1 MSASGKCFA
10 FVLAPC
16 WLKQPKAPFWPS
28 GLTEGLATA
37 EREVIFFP
45 VLQIFTP
52 FTLLSNPSAHK
63 WQAPCMDADRS
74 EEMAQD
80 RRSVCCHCCSQD
92 YQTDAAKL
100 LDWSDFAITVLILVC
115 MFTTLPI
122 SNFTEL
128 NLNKQIYSEWIFVI
142 VAFFLF
148 FSLAIKTHYVE
159 SSAVLLCFP
168 SVHTV
173 LWFWDFSQC
182 VR

>member
-10 FVLAPC
+10 FVLAPP

-28 GLTEGLATA
+28 GLTERLATA

-45 VLQIFTP
+45 VLRIFTP
-52 FTLLSNPSAHK
+52 FTLLPNPTAPK
-63 WQAPCMDADRS
+63 WKAPCVDADHS
-74 EEMAQD
+74 EEMAQN
-80 RRSVCCHCCSQD
+80 RGSVCCHRCSQD
-92 YQTDAAKL
+92 YQKDAAKFS
-100 LDWSDFAITVLILVC
+100 DWTDFAITVLMLVC
-115 MFTTLPI
+115 MFITLPI

-128 NLNKQIYSEWIFVI
+128 NLNKQIYSEWIFAI
-142 VAFFLF
+142 VAFFF
-148 FSLAIKTHYVE
+148 FFPLAIKTHYVE

-173 LWFWDFSQC
+173 LGFWDFSQG